1 MSNVKQYYDIKFP
14 FTCNNLDGFFI
25 DLNKTIVD
33 KKESEILHVLLTP
46 KKTRIRRPDF
56 GTDLIKYIYEPN
68 DDMSWE
74 LIHSELIDSV
84 NRYVSNVE
92 VVRVEPKMLDNDFY
106 VSIIYSVSNGK
117 SIENKEMVVKL

>member
-46 KKTRIRRPDF
+46 KKTRIRKPDF
-56 GTDLIKYIYEPN
+56 GTDLIKCIFEPN
-68 DDMSWE
+68 DEMTLNSV
-74 LIHSELIDSV
+74 HSEILKSV
-84 NRYVSNVE
+84 NSYVSNVE
-92 VVRVEPKMLDNDFY
+92 VENVQVKNLEHDIFI
-106 VSIIYSVSNGK
+106 SIKYKIYTGNK
-117 SIENKEMVVKL
+117 TENKEMVVKL